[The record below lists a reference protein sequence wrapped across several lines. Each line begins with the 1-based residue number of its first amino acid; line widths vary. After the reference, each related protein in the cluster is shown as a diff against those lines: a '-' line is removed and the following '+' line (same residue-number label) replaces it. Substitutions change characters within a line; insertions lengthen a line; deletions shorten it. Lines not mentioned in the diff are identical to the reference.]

1 MYDPKIISN
10 VHYCFVFLGK
20 IILIVTDVG
29 NSVLA
34 MQHIIT
40 VAYICRIIHHFVDIL
55 CFLCSYTL
63 PGRELGLF
71 LTEENVLELNFLCF
85 LFSYHVPFF
94 CRRALHKSAIMYL
107 VLFLNIVLT
116 FCEIVHNKWPEA
128 VIIL

>member
-1 MYDPKIISN
+1 MYVTVSGSW
-10 VHYCFVFLGK
+10 GK
-20 IILIVTDVG
+20 IVLIVTDVG

-40 VAYICRIIHHFVDIL
+40 VAYICRIMHQFVAVL

-63 PGRELGLF
+63 PVTELGLF

-85 LFSYHVPFF
+85 LFSYLVPFF
-94 CRRALHKSAIMYL
+94 CRRVLHKSASMYL

-116 FCEIVHNKWPEA
+116 FCETVCNK
-128 VIIL
+128 